1 MITDKG
7 IIIINLRCLLKT
19 TALKESRILK
29 VEWVWYLVSVKGTSS
44 KVTVNWETCLKQ
56 LISQLQIFKLFIRG
70 HNYSFLLFVLW
81 HKYSLKYL

>member
-19 TALKESRILK
+19 IALKESRILK
-29 VEWVWYLVSVKGTSS
+29 VKWVWYLVSVKGTSS

-56 LISQLQIFKLFIRG
+56 FLNCKFFKLFIRG
-70 HNYSFLLFVLW
+70 HN
-81 HKYSLKYL
+81 